1 MEIAIALLMIII
13 IVIFSLLTSFVTF
26 TDSGVLE
33 DKTFMRIIMITV
45 TVCSIIAMFLMFAH
59 LSKPKPIDVYRGN
72 TTLEITYKDNVP
84 IDSVVIWKGK

>member
-1 MEIAIALLMIII
+1 MEIAIALLMIVII
-13 IVIFSLLTSFVTF
+13 AVSSLVTF
-26 TDSGVLE
+26 IESDPLE
-33 DKTFMRIIMITV
+33 DKEFMRIIMITV

-84 IDSVVIWKGK
+84 VDSVVIWKGK

>member
-13 IVIFSLLTSFVTF
+13 IAITSLVTF
-26 TDSGVLE
+26 TESGVIE
-33 DKTFMRIIMITV
+33 DKKFMRIIMITI
-45 TVCSIIAMFLMFAH
+45 TTCSVIAMFLMFTH

-72 TTLEITYKDNVP
+72 TTLEITYKDSVP

>member
-13 IVIFSLLTSFVTF
+13 IAITSLVTF
-26 TDSGVLE
+26 IESGSLE
-33 DKTFMRIIMITV
+33 DKQFMRIIMITI
-45 TVCSIIAMFLMFAH
+45 TVCSIIAMFLLFSH

-84 IDSVVIWKGK
+84 VDAVVIWKGK

>member
-13 IVIFSLLTSFVTF
+13 IAMTSLVTF
-26 TDSGVLE
+26 TESGVLE
-33 DKTFMRIIMITV
+33 DKKFMRIIMITI
-45 TVCSIIAMFLMFAH
+45 TACSIIAMFLMFTH

>member
-13 IVIFSLLTSFVTF
+13 IAVSSLVTF
-26 TDSGVLE
+26 IESDTLE
-33 DKTFMRIIMITV
+33 NKEFMRIIMITV

-72 TTLEITYKDNVP
+72 TALEITYKDNVP

>member
-13 IVIFSLLTSFVTF
+13 IAVTSLVNFIES
-26 TDSGVLE
+26 DPLE
-33 DKTFMRIIMITV
+33 DKEFMRIMRITV
-45 TVCSIIAMFLMFAH
+45 AVCSVIAMFLMFTH

-72 TTLEITYKDNVP
+72 TALEITYKDNVP

>member
-13 IVIFSLLTSFVTF
+13 IVVSSLVTF
-26 TDSGVLE
+26 IESDSIE
-33 DKTFMRIIMITV
+33 DKQFMRIIMITI
-45 TVCSIIAMFLMFAH
+45 TVCSVIAMFLIFTH

-84 IDSVVIWKGK
+84 VDSIVIWKGK

>member
-13 IVIFSLLTSFVTF
+13 IAVSSLVTF
-26 TDSGVLE
+26 IERGSLE
-33 DKTFMRIIMITV
+33 DKQFMRTIMITV
-45 TVCSIIAMFLMFAH
+45 AVCSIIAMFLVFAH

-72 TTLEITYKDNVP
+72 TALEITYKDNVP

>member
-1 MEIAIALLMIII
+1 MEITIALLMIII
-13 IVIFSLLTSFVTF
+13 IAVSSLVTF
-26 TDSGVLE
+26 IESDPLE
-33 DKTFMRIIMITV
+33 DKEFMRIIMITV

-84 IDSVVIWKGK
+84 VDSVVIWKGE

>member
-1 MEIAIALLMIII
+1 MEIAIALLMIVII
-13 IVIFSLLTSFVTF
+13 AVSSLVTF
-26 TDSGVLE
+26 IESDPLE
-33 DKTFMRIIMITV
+33 DKEFMRIIMITV

-84 IDSVVIWKGK
+84 VDSVVIWKDK

>member
-13 IVIFSLLTSFVTF
+13 IAVSSLVTF
-26 TDSGVLE
+26 IESDPLE
-33 DKTFMRIIMITV
+33 DKEFMRIIMITV

-84 IDSVVIWKGK
+84 VDSVVIWKGE